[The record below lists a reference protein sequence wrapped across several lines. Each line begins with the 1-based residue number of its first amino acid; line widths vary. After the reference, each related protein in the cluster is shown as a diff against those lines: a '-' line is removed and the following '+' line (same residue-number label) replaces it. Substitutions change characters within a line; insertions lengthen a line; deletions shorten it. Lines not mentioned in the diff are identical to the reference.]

1 VPVVYPNP
9 VIANLPVYVHLPLQG
24 LSEVKVE
31 LFTLAFRKVLS
42 LPTVRLNPGQD
53 LSLPLQDSW
62 GANLADGIYYV
73 AVTVN
78 GKRMIAKLL
87 ILK

>member
-1 VPVVYPNP
+1 VVYPNP
-9 VIANLPVYVHLPLQG
+9 VSGNGPVNLHIPITG

-31 LFTLAFRKVLS
+31 MFTLAFRKVLS
-42 LPTVRLNPGQD
+42 LPVIHLNPGQD
-53 LSLPLQDSW
+53 LPLPLQDSW
-62 GANLADGIYYV
+62 GGNLSDGIYYV

-78 GKRMIAKLL
+78 GKRSIAKLL